1 MEIVL
6 VSAGARIGEATGVH
20 MRLQVLGPMRFWTGC
35 DWAPIPS
42 PRPRTLLALLT
53 IGAGRPITTGHMIAE
68 LWPVKPPPTAATL
81 LRGYILQLRRALGD
95 DGGETIIT
103 RASGYEIRRAAEE
116 TDVARFDALTAQGRT
131 ALVKGAAGEAHRLL
145 SQALALWRGEPYS
158 DTLPTTA
165 VTAEVSRLG
174 ERRLTATEARIE
186 AGLLQGRGPEL
197 IHELQGLTREH
208 PLREGLWAQL
218 MRAQH
223 AADRRADALD
233 TYRRA
238 RQTLRAELG
247 LEPGPE
253 LRELHQAILE
263 GRSFPG
269 AGAAARAAAAQD
281 GPASATPPLKLP
293 LELPWELPRDVPA
306 FAGRQQD
313 LASLQRLMTNPGGS
327 SAVVIT
333 GGGGMGKSAL
343 AIHLAHRLRDH
354 FSGGQLY
361 VDLQG
366 SREEAKPL
374 QPAEA
379 LARMLRALGVASADV
394 PAEPAE
400 AATRFRSL
408 TSGRDLLVLLDNAVD
423 TAQVEPLLP
432 GERCGVLMTARRSLT
447 TLGCAVHHL
456 NALPERESLTMLGG
470 LAGDDRVAAEP
481 DAALRIARY
490 CEGLPLALR
499 IAGAR
504 LTSRPNWPLRWLA
517 DKLESEQHR
526 LDELEID
533 DLSIR
538 SVYSVSF
545 RELKNDPSG
554 PDLTRL
560 FCLLARHPYVTPPFA
575 TALTDVELD
584 HAERLFQRLLD
595 TRLLDSPRPDH
606 YEMSGLMR
614 LFAKEQAFM
623 HIPSYEQPGDQERNR
638 LFYAARAGS
647 PGIGFQQ
654 ERGIAIRH

>member
-53 IGAGRPITTGHMIAE
+53 IGAGRPITTERMIAE
-68 LWPVKPPPTAATL
+68 LWPAKPPPTAATL

-103 RASGYEIRRAAEE
+103 RASGYEIRRAADE

-158 DTLPTTA
+158 DTLPTSA

-174 ERRLTATEARIE
+174 ERRLTAAEARIE

-197 IHELQGLTREH
+197 IHELQCLTREH

-218 MRAQH
+218 VRALY

-233 TYRRA
+233 SYRRA
-238 RQTLRAELG
+238 RQTLVTELG

-263 GRSFPG
+263 GRSLPG
-269 AGAAARAAAAQD
+269 ASASARPAAISSATQD
-281 GPASATPPLKLP
+281 GPASASPPLKPP
-293 LELPWELPRDVPA
+293 LELPRDVPA

-313 LASLQRLMTNPGGS
+313 LASLQRLMTDPGGS

-354 FSGGQLY
+354 FPGGQLY

-366 SREEAKPL
+366 SREEATPL
-374 QPAEA
+374 QPTEA
-379 LARMLRALGVASADV
+379 LARMLRALGVAPADV

-432 GERCGVLMTARRSLT
+432 GERCGVLMTGRRSLT

-456 NALPERESLTMLGG
+456 NALSEQESLAMLGS
-470 LAGDDRVAAEP
+470 LAGEERVRADTDGAR
-481 DAALRIARY
+481 RIVGS
-490 CEGLPLALR
+490 CQGLPLAVR
-499 IAGAR
+499 IAAAR
-504 LTSRPNWPLRWLA
+504 LTSRPHWPLGWLA
-517 DKLESEQHR
+517 DKLENEQHR
-526 LDELEID
+526 LDELQID
-533 DLSIR
+533 DLSLR
-538 SVYSVSF
+538 SAFAVSL
-545 RELKNDPSG
+545 RDLEGDPG
-554 PDLTRL
+554 GQELTRL
-560 FCLLARHPYVTPPFA
+560 LRRLALCRPPQVTIPLAATISGTAPDQAEKLL
-575 TALTDVELD
+575 D
-584 HAERLFQRLLD
+584 RLLD
-595 TRLLDSPRPDH
+595 ARLLESPEPGRYQMPD
-606 YEMSGLMR
+606 LLR
-614 LFAKEQAFM
+614 LFAEEQALR
-623 HIPSYEQPGDQERNR
+623 HISRV
-638 LFYAARAGS
+638 S
-647 PGIGFQQ
+647 GI
-654 ERGIAIRH
+654 